1 MKIFKLKNKFPSDLK
16 IEDLL
21 EERENLF
28 NAIHNEGV
36 KEYLNYSAIVSRF
49 NIVCNELRKRGFI
62 WFQKILIDKK

>member
-16 IEDLL
+16 TEALL

-28 NAIHNEGV
+28 NAIHNEGA

-62 WFQKILIDKK
+62 